1 MKDIPVN
8 KKYYYSS
15 IVLILVSEFG
25 ITNAWKPNR
34 IDWVWLILLNIGGIY
49 VSYYQINSKSKK
61 KK

>member
-15 IVLILVSEFG
+15 IVLVIVSEFG
-25 ITNAWKPNR
+25 ITNSWKPSS
-34 IDWVWLILLNIGGIY
+34 IEWIWLLLLNIGGIY

>member
-1 MKDIPVN
+1 M
-8 KKYYYSS
+8 
-15 IVLILVSEFG
+15 ILVSEFG
-25 ITNAWKPNR
+25 ITNAWKPNS

>member
-25 ITNAWKPNR
+25 ITNAWKPNS